1 MKQYPS
7 AIFASLTEL
16 KVKELAPPQVARRT
30 PAATA
35 APTPSPP
42 KKPYPPNARPWLG
55 VQIQQVTNESAKSI
69 GMPAARGTFIVKALA
84 GSPADK
90 GDMKAGDVIL
100 NVGKTNIVQFRDVP
114 KAIASHSP
122 GEKVLIGRWRKSDR
136 GIRYRDSYAK
146 YARSQKT
153 FPPNEPILDGLGFA
167 IIHSVKGVEIV
178 KVKPNLQAAQKISR
192 RAISSLKSINMPS
205 IRLGNSMIELLK
217 PRKRKQKNTHFFA
230 EKR

>member
-16 KVKELAPPQVARRT
+16 KVKELAPQQVARRT

-100 NVGKTNIVQFRDVP
+100 NVGKTNIVQFSDVP

-122 GEKVLIGRWRKSDR
+122 GEKVLIVRWRKSDR
-136 GIRYRDSYAK
+136 GIRYREVTLAMLDPKKHFA
-146 YARSQKT
+146 
-153 FPPNEPILDGLGFA
+153 PDVPILDGLGFA

-178 KVKPNLQAAQKISR
+178 KVKPNLLVAQK
-192 RAISSLKSINMPS
+192 N
-205 IRLGNSMIELLK
+205 
-217 PRKRKQKNTHFFA
+217 F
-230 EKR
+230 